1 MNTKLPIIE
10 KFIIT
15 QYSDV
20 LDVDFEQG
28 KTKWTYMDVS
38 NPERVEYTEIIITIN
53 NLKGNLNDYDLSSL
67 RQKIFIDLDENLG
80 LGIKKLKSVYDVTFR
95 IASKQDFNDY
105 FTKKRRGF

>member
-10 KFIIT
+10 KFIVSK
-15 QYSDV
+15 YPDV

-28 KTKWTYMDVS
+28 KTKITYMDVS

-53 NLKGNLNDYDLSSL
+53 NLKDNLNDYDLSSL
-67 RQKIFIDLDENLG
+67 REKIFIDLDENLG
-80 LGIKKLKSVYDVTFR
+80 LGISKLKSAYDVTFR